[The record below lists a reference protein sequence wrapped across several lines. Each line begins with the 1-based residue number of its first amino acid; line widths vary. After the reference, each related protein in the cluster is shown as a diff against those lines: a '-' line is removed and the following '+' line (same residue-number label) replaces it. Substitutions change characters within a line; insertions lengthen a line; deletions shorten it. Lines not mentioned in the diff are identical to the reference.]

1 MRLITDIFK
10 YCSQN
15 LPSWNTISI
24 SGYHIR
30 EAGSSAVQEVAFTLS
45 DGIEYVKSAIES
57 GLDVDDFAK
66 RLSFFFNSHNNF
78 AEEVAKF
85 RAARKI
91 WAVIMKERFN
101 AKDENSMK
109 LRFHAQTG
117 GSTLSDKQ
125 IENNIVRVTIQALA
139 AVLGGCQS
147 LHTNGKDEAIALP
160 TELAVQTALRTQQI
174 IAYESGVADSVDL
187 LGGSYLIEYLT
198 KQIEEKAWE
207 YIKKIDDLG
216 GASKAI
222 EVGFQKNEIE
232 QNAYQTQLDIENK
245 KIIEVGVNEFTT
257 EHDEEH
263 IVFKVDDNVRK
274 KQIEKLKTL
283 RKKRDNAKV
292 NSILETIKLKA
303 MTDENLLSFILE
315 AVENY
320 ATVGEISNSL
330 REVWGEY
337 KAF

>member
-1 MRLITDIFK
+1 M
-10 YCSQN
+10 
-15 LPSWNTISI
+15 
-24 SGYHIR
+24 
-30 EAGSSAVQEVAFTLS
+30 
-45 DGIEYVKSAIES
+45 
-57 GLDVDDFAK
+57 
-66 RLSFFFNSHNNF
+66 
-78 AEEVAKF
+78 
-85 RAARKI
+85 
-91 WAVIMKERFN
+91 
-101 AKDENSMK
+101 
-109 LRFHAQTG
+109 
-117 GSTLSDKQ
+117 
-125 IENNIVRVTIQALA
+125 
-139 AVLGGCQS
+139 
-147 LHTNGKDEAIALP
+147 
-160 TELAVQTALRTQQI
+160 
-174 IAYESGVADSVDL
+174 

>member
-1 MRLITDIFK
+1 MK
-10 YCSQN
+10 
-15 LPSWNTISI
+15 
-24 SGYHIR
+24 
-30 EAGSSAVQEVAFTLS
+30 
-45 DGIEYVKSAIES
+45 
-57 GLDVDDFAK
+57 
-66 RLSFFFNSHNNF
+66 
-78 AEEVAKF
+78 AE
-85 RAARKI
+85 
-91 WAVIMKERFN
+91 
-101 AKDENSMK
+101 
-109 LRFHAQTG
+109 L
-117 GSTLSDKQ
+117 
-125 IENNIVRVTIQALA
+125 
-139 AVLGGCQS
+139 
-147 LHTNGKDEAIALP
+147 
-160 TELAVQTALRTQQI
+160 QTALI
-174 IAYESGVADSVDL
+174 C
-187 LGGSYLIEYLT
+187 
-198 KQIEEKAWE
+198 WE

-274 KQIEKLKTL
+274 KQIEKL
-283 RKKRDNAKV
+283 
-292 NSILETIKLKA
+292 
-303 MTDENLLSFILE
+303 SFILE